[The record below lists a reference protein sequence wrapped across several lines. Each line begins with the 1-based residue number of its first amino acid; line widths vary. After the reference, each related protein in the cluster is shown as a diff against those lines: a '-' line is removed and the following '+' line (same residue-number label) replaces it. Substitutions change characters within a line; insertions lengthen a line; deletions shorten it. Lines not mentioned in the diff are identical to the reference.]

1 MVHNKEVQ
9 TEKVAV
15 CWNFVEGHCD
25 FGDKPCWFNHT
36 IDTNMT
42 AVVSN
47 CNLCGK
53 VFKLDHH
60 SKITGRR
67 SMDRQCRNART
78 QTMEFAYLEMKSA
91 GSSMITT

>member
-1 MVHNKEVQ
+1 MMVHKKEVH

-25 FGDKPCWFNHT
+25 FGDKLCWFNHT

-53 VFKLDHH
+53 VFTTRSSFVDHRKKEH
-60 SKITGRR
+60 GQAVQK
-67 SMDRQCRNART
+67 
-78 QTMEFAYLEMKSA
+78 
-91 GSSMITT
+91 